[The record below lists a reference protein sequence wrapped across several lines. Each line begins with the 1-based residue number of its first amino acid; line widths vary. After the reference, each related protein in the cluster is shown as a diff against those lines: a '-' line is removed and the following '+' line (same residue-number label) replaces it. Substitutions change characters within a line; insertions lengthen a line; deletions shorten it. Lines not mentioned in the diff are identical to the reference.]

1 MGGAAACDALNAKY
15 GGLVKPDIVFFGE
28 KLPDRFY
35 QLAGIP
41 AFPGM
46 TCDVNDFD
54 KCDLLIVMGTSL
66 LAQVLNLLSVL
77 VQSTKTDAGDC
88 HCAAV
93 RLTH

>member
-1 MGGAAACDALNAKY
+1 MPIEEVRAAIMGGAAACDALNAKY

-66 LAQVLNLLSVL
+66 VVQVLNLLSSQ
-77 VQSTKTDAGDC
+77 VQK
-88 HCAAV
+88 HKN
-93 RLTH
+93 